1 MGTGKSHWG
10 RRLAREFGVPFVD
23 TDAEIVRRAGH
34 SIPEIFATEG
44 EASFRR
50 RELELVRELT
60 SPPLDG
66 CVVAAGGGL
75 AAQREAMDLV
85 LSRAAAVCLTAPAAF
100 LARRLATQSAGR
112 PLLARSPGQS
122 LEDRIAELL
131 SARVTAYARIPVQVD
146 VSADPDSA
154 RLARLLSAVA
164 AALGA
169 CRGSFS

>member
-10 RRLAREFGVPFVD
+10 KRLAREFGVPFLD
-23 TDAEIVRRAGH
+23 TDAEIVCRAGR

-44 EASFRR
+44 EAAFRR

-60 SPPLDG
+60 SPPLLG

-100 LARRLATQSAGR
+100 LARRLAKQSAGR
-112 PLLARSPGQS
+112 PLLARAPGQS

-131 SARVTAYARIPVQVD
+131 QARAAAYARIPVQVD
-146 VSADPDSA
+146 VSAGPDTA
-154 RLARLLSAVA
+154 RLSRLLSACQT
-164 AALGA
+164 ALS
-169 CRGSFS
+169 RGRAPGV